1 MKINKT
7 IFTAVLSTAAIM
19 AFSCA
24 SDSKITK
31 GGNMEDKDKS
41 ITFEKGAVNEYG
53 TKMTLTKEIK
63 VKADSSSSIVV
74 DWKNEKMVEV
84 PNVTAKEEKAVVY
97 KKSVVTDGYKK
108 GEELD
113 LHMDIMYHDDASSP
127 QPVVL
132 FIPGG
137 GFIGCDSQNSLR
149 LERQYLAENCFAVA
163 SIEYHVVG
171 NGFYSDA
178 VQDVRDAMSFLS
190 DNAEKYNID
199 TSRLALM
206 GNSAGGYMTAL
217 VTAMDSTGIRAS
229 IDLYGLSDLT
239 MVGMDFDDDCKAAH
253 HSPTSSES
261 QYVNGVFSGKAI
273 NEDLDKANKANPLTY
288 IGGNE
293 CPMLIMHGDSDSL
306 VSSSQSLL
314 VHEALLKAGVPS
326 TRYSLVGAEHGRGGF
341 NTEPA
346 LKTMIYFLRANLN

>member
-74 DWKNEKMVEV
+74 DWKNEKTVEV

-149 LERQYLAENCFAVA
+149 LERQYLAENGFAVA

-178 VQDVRDAMSFLS
+178 VQDVRDAMKFLS

-217 VTAMDSTGIRAS
+217 VTAMDSTSIRAS

-239 MVGMDFDDDCKAAH
+239 MVGMDFDDECKAAH

-273 NEDLDKANKANPLTY
+273 NEDLEKAAKANPLTY

-346 LKTMIYFLRANLN
+346 LKTMIDFLRANLN